1 MMTQFKELYVSFA
14 KTTQANERNH
24 DSLTAIRNFLLEEK
38 FDAARECWNEIEH
51 DDQMAIWRAYSKGGF
66 FTGRERT
73 QMKYWNNDGFT
84 KRGAQ

>member
-1 MMTQFKELYVSFA
+1 LKTTSYFRELYASFA

-51 DDQMAIWRAYSKGGF
+51 DDQMAIWRATSKGGWF
-66 FTGRERT
+66 EPKERA
-73 QMKYWNNDGFT
+73 QMKTWSYE
-84 KRGAQ
+84 